1 MELTIT
7 QMLVVLFVIVGLGVV
22 VFYETKRDT
31 GHPFPILQTC
41 IVLGLALLVGRIAID
56 ILYP

>member
-1 MELTIT
+1 MELTTT
-7 QMLVVLFVIVGLGVV
+7 QMLVVFLVIVGLGVY
-22 VFYETKRDT
+22 VFYETKMDT

-41 IVLGLALLVGRIAID
+41 IVLALALLVGRIAID